1 MDKTVLITGGAG
13 LVGSECCKLFSEEGW
28 NVISVDNNM
37 RGKIFG
43 KEGSTEDNLSKLI
56 KEYNIEHHEMD
67 IRDEK
72 IILLIEEADA
82 IIHTASQ
89 QSHPRS
95 IEIPMGDFQI
105 NAYGMIFLF
114 EEVFTDI
121 YEALAPLYR

>member
-43 KEGSTEDNLSKLI
+43 KEGSTEDNISKLI

-89 QSHPRS
+89 PSHPCS
-95 IEIPMGDFQI
+95 IEIPMEDFQI
-105 NAYGMIFLF
+105 NAYGMIFLL